1 MSNVPRPKT
10 MLALKNLIIH
20 QVEQS
25 DLPALE
31 WDGEY
36 LKYRR
41 MYANLY
47 QNRLMGKTLMW
58 ITQLPQGELIG
69 QAFVMLKSSKPNAAD
84 GKHRAYVFAFR
95 IKPLWRNKGIG
106 TYLMDYVE
114 NDLRQRDYQ
123 YVTLNV
129 AKENPGALR
138 LYQRLGYTI
147 IGSQPGIWSFKDH
160 TGTIHHIE
168 EPAWRM
174 IKQIKR
180 D

>member
-1 MSNVPRPKT
+1 MSNGLRPKT
-10 MLALKNLIIH
+10 KLALKDLIIH
-20 QVEQS
+20 QVGQS

-47 QNRLMGKTLMW
+47 QNTLVGKTLMW
-58 ITQLPQGELIG
+58 ITQLPQGEIIG
-69 QAFVMLKSSKPNAAD
+69 QAFVMLRSSEPHVAD

-95 IKPLWRNKGIG
+95 IKPEWRNMGIG
-106 TYLMDYVE
+106 TTLMDHIE
-114 NDLRQRDYQ
+114 NDLQQRGFQ

-138 LYQRLGYTI
+138 LYQRLGYKI

-160 TGTIHHIE
+160 TGTIHHVE

-174 IKQIKR
+174 IKRIKR

>member
-1 MSNVPRPKT
+1 MSSTSNPET
-10 MLALKNLIIH
+10 MLALKNLIIRL
-20 QVEQS
+20 VEQS

-47 QNRLMGKTLMW
+47 QNTLVGKTLMW
-58 ITQLPQGELIG
+58 IIQLPQGKIIG
-69 QAFVMLKSSKPNAAD
+69 QAFVMLKSSKPRAAD
-84 GKHRAYVFAFR
+84 GIHRAYVFAFR
-95 IKPLWRNKGIG
+95 IKPLWRNMGIG
-106 TYLMDYVE
+106 TNLMDHIE
-114 NDLRQRDYQ
+114 NDLQQRDYQ

-160 TGTIHHIE
+160 TGTIHHVE

-174 IKQIKR
+174 IKRIKR

>member
-1 MSNVPRPKT
+1 MSDPSNPELLTAVNDLVIR
-10 MLALKNLIIH
+10 
-20 QVEQS
+20 QVEKA

-36 LKYRR
+36 LKYRL

-47 QNRLMGKTLMW
+47 RNTLVGKTLMW
-58 ITQLPQGELIG
+58 IIQIPQGKTIG
-69 QAFVMLKSSKPNAAD
+69 QAFVMLRSSEPHAAD
-84 GKHRAYVFAFR
+84 GIHRAYVFAFR
-95 IKPLWRNKGIG
+95 IKPEWRNKGIG
-106 TYLMDYVE
+106 TNLMDHIE
-114 NDLRQRDYQ
+114 NDLQQRGFQ

-138 LYQRLGYTI
+138 LYQRLGYKI

-160 TGTIHHIE
+160 TGTIHHVE

-174 IKQIKR
+174 IKRIQR